1 MWLERFRVFTRT
13 SIWRFTLI
21 FTLIVILICSSI
33 LAVVYQFTVGEQ
45 KRQIAQQVTI
55 AAQGFADL
63 SNSPSMTETDFQ
75 TAIQQR
81 IDRSGAIILVLRND
95 DNVIGNLSSLPKN
108 LAQFPQLQHF
118 PIAVVNHLGETTVE
132 IVLGTSLD
140 TRFGS
145 LSIALF
151 DDNYQVLED
160 NFRTA
165 SIVAL
170 LFALVVTLISGFLLN
185 RRMLLRV
192 KQIGELTANVKAG
205 RLKSRLP
212 ISTKQDEFDMI
223 ADQINQMLDEID
235 DLVNSVAQVTD
246 NVAHDLRTPLSRI
259 RISVEDSL
267 TAFDENSLDAKWR
280 IALLEEIDQ
289 IIDTFNAMLEL
300 SRLEKGVQQSAFDSV
315 DIETLCHDVIDLAT
329 PLAEEKHQKLTLSVK
344 ADKTLPLPTVKGEP
358 NLLFR
363 AIFNIVDNAI
373 KYTQEQGNIC
383 LQVKYTAVG
392 VEIIVTDDGPGI
404 PKAQHDAV
412 FQRLYRLD
420 ASRQRGGFGLGL
432 SIVKAIVALHGGKL
446 FLTSLVPGLA
456 ICISLPQNNF
466 YHENNTE

>member
-21 FTLIVILICSSI
+21 FTVIVLLICSSI
-33 LAVVYQFTVGEQ
+33 LALVYQFTVGEQ
-45 KRQIAQQVTI
+45 KRQIARQVTI
-55 AAQGFADL
+55 AAQGFSDL
-63 SNSPSMTETDFQ
+63 SNSPSMTKTDFQ

-81 IDRSGAIILVLRND
+81 IDRSGAIILVLRSD
-95 DNVIGNLSSLPKN
+95 DKVIGNLSSLPKK

-140 TRFGS
+140 TRFGR

-151 DDNYQVLED
+151 DNNYQVLEK
-160 NFRTA
+160 NFQTA

-170 LFALVVTLISGFLLN
+170 IFALVITLISGFLLN
-185 RRMLLRV
+185 RRVLSRV
-192 KQIGELTANVKAG
+192 KEIGWLTANVKAG

-235 DLVNSVAQVTD
+235 DLVNYVAQVTD

-259 RISVEDSL
+259 RISIEGSL
-267 TAFDENSLDAKWR
+267 VGLDENSIDAQWR
-280 IALLEEIDQ
+280 IGLLEEIDQ

-300 SRLEKGVQQSAFDSV
+300 SRLEKGVQKSAFV
-315 DIETLCHDVIDLAT
+315 PVNIETLCHDVVDLAS
-329 PLAEEKHQKLTLSVK
+329 PLAEEKKQKITMHVKTDDGLS
-344 ADKTLPLPTVKGEP
+344 LPEVKGEP

-363 AIFNIVDNAI
+363 AIFNVVDNAV
-373 KYTQEQGNIC
+373 KYTQESGNISLTC
-383 LQVKYTAVG
+383 HTSAQKI
-392 VEIIVTDDGPGI
+392 EIIICDNGPGVA
-404 PKAQHDAV
+404 KEHYDAV
-412 FQRLYRLD
+412 FRRLNQLD
-420 ASRQRGGFGLGL
+420 SSRQGDGFGLGL
-432 SIVKAIVALHGGKL
+432 PIVKAIIELHGGSITL
-446 FLTSLVPGLA
+446 SSGHPGLTVA
-456 ICISLPQNNF
+456 ISLD
-466 YHENNTE
+466 H

>member
-21 FTLIVILICSSI
+21 FTLIVLLICSSI
-33 LAVVYQFTVGEQ
+33 LALVYDFTVGEQ

-55 AAQGFADL
+55 SAQGFADL
-63 SNSPSMTETDFQ
+63 SNSSSMTALDFQ

-81 IDRSGAIILVLRND
+81 INRSGAVILVLKNHD
-95 DNVIGNLSSLPKN
+95 KVIGNLNSLPQN
-108 LAQFPQLQHF
+108 LAEFPKLQHF
-118 PIAVVNHLGETTVE
+118 PIAVVNHLGKTTVE
-132 IVLGTSLD
+132 IVLGTRLN
-140 TRFGS
+140 TRFGT

-151 DDNYQVLED
+151 DNNYQVLED

-165 SIVAL
+165 SIIAL
-170 LFALVVTLISGFLLN
+170 LFALVITLISGFLLN
-185 RRMLLRV
+185 RRVLSRV
-192 KQIGELTANVKAG
+192 KEIGELTAHVKAG
-205 RLKSRLP
+205 RLKLRLP

-223 ADQINQMLDEID
+223 AEQINQMLDEID
-235 DLVNSVAQVTD
+235 DLINSVAQVTD

-267 TAFDENSLDAKWR
+267 KTVDESSVDGQWR

-315 DIETLCHDVIDLAT
+315 NIETLCHDVIDLAT
-329 PLAEEKHQKLTLSVK
+329 PLAEEKNQKLTLNVK
-344 ADKTLPLPTVKGEP
+344 TDNTLALSTVRGEP

-373 KYTQEQGNIC
+373 KYTQAEGSISLTCHISTQR
-383 LQVKYTAVG
+383 T
-392 VEIIVTDDGPGI
+392 EIVVCDDGPGI
-404 PKAQHDAV
+404 SEEYHEAV

-420 ASRQRGGFGLGL
+420 SSRQGDGFGLGL
-432 SIVKAIVALHGGKL
+432 PIVKAIIELHGG
-446 FLTSLVPGLA
+446 SISMSSSHPGLTVS
-456 ICISLPQNNF
+456 ITLDQ
-466 YHENNTE
+466 

>member
-33 LAVVYQFTVGEQ
+33 LALVYQFTVGEQ

-55 AAQGFADL
+55 AVQGFSDL
-63 SNSPSMTETDFQ
+63 SNSPSMTEIDFQ
-75 TAIQQR
+75 SAIQQR
-81 IDRSGAIILVLRND
+81 IDRSGAIILVLKSD
-95 DNVIGNLSSLPKN
+95 DKIIGNLNSLPEN

-140 TRFGS
+140 TRFGRLS
-145 LSIALF
+145 LALF
-151 DDNYQVLED
+151 DNNYQILES
-160 NFRTA
+160 NFITA
-165 SIVAL
+165 SAVAL
-170 LFALVVTLISGFLLN
+170 IFALVVTLISGFLLN
-185 RRMLLRV
+185 RRVLSRV

-212 ISTKQDEFDMI
+212 ISNKQDEFDMI

-267 TAFDENSLDAKWR
+267 SEFDESSVDTQWR
-280 IALLEEIDQ
+280 IGLLEEIDR

-300 SRLEKGVQQSAFDSV
+300 SRLEKGVQKNTFKTV
-315 DIETLCHDVIDLAT
+315 NIETLCQDVIDLAT
-329 PLAEEKHQKLTLSVK
+329 PLAEEKNQTLTLNIK
-344 ADKTLPLPTVKGEP
+344 IDNELPLSTVKGEP

-363 AIFNIVDNAI
+363 AIFNILDNAI
-373 KYTQEQGNIC
+373 KYTQVEGNISLTC
-383 LQVKYTAVG
+383 HISPQKT
-392 VEIIVTDDGPGI
+392 EIIVCDNGPGI
-404 PKAQHDAV
+404 SEEYYDAV

-420 ASRQRGGFGLGL
+420 SSRQGDGFGLGL
-432 SIVKAIVALHGGKL
+432 PIVKAIIELHGG
-446 FLTSLVPGLA
+446 SISMSSSQPGLA
-456 ICISLPQNNF
+456 VSISF
-466 YHENNTE
+466 G

>member
-1 MWLERFRVFTRT
+1 MWLERFRVFIRT

-63 SNSPSMTETDFQ
+63 SNSSSMTETDFQ
-75 TAIQQR
+75 IAIQQR
-81 IDRSGAIILVLRND
+81 IDKSGAIILVLRND
-95 DNVIGNLSSLPKN
+95 DKVIGNLSSLPKN

-140 TRFGS
+140 TGFGS

-151 DDNYQVLED
+151 DNNYQVLEK
-160 NFRTA
+160 NFQTA

-170 LFALVVTLISGFLLN
+170 IFALVITLISGFLLN
-185 RRMLLRV
+185 RRVLSRV
-192 KQIGELTANVKAG
+192 KEIGGLTANVKAG

-259 RISVEDSL
+259 RISIEGSL
-267 TAFDENSLDAKWR
+267 VGLDENSIDAQWR
-280 IALLEEIDQ
+280 IGLLEEIDQ

-300 SRLEKGVQQSAFDSV
+300 SRLEKGVQKSAFV
-315 DIETLCHDVIDLAT
+315 PVNIETLCHDVVDLAS
-329 PLAEEKHQKLTLSVK
+329 PLAEEKNQKITLHVK
-344 ADKTLPLPTVKGEP
+344 TDDGLALSKVKGEP

-363 AIFNIVDNAI
+363 AIFNVVDNAI
-373 KYTQEQGNIC
+373 KYTQESGNISITC
-383 LQVKYTAVG
+383 HTSAQK
-392 VEIIVTDDGPGI
+392 VEIIVCDNGPGVA
-404 PKAQHDAV
+404 KEHYDAV
-412 FQRLYRLD
+412 FRRLYQLD
-420 ASRQRGGFGLGL
+420 SSRQGDGFGLGL
-432 SIVKAIVALHGGKL
+432 PIVKAIIELHGGSIAL
-446 FLTSLVPGLA
+446 SSGHPGLTVT
-456 ICISLPQNNF
+456 ISLD
-466 YHENNTE
+466 H

>member
-1 MWLERFRVFTRT
+1 MWLERFKVFTRT

-21 FTLIVILICSSI
+21 FTFIVLLICSSI
-33 LAVVYQFTVGEQ
+33 LALVYQFTVGEQ

-55 AAQGFADL
+55 AAQGFSDL
-63 SNSPSMTETDFQ
+63 SHSPSMTKADFQ
-75 TAIQQR
+75 AAIQQR

-95 DNVIGNLSSLPKN
+95 DKVIGNLSSLPKN
-108 LAQFPQLQHF
+108 LAQFPTLQHF

-132 IVLGTSLD
+132 IVLGTNLE

-145 LSIALF
+145 LSMALF
-151 DDNYQVLED
+151 DNNYQVLES
-160 NFRTA
+160 NFLTA
-165 SIVAL
+165 SVGAL

-185 RRMLLRV
+185 RQVLSRV

-212 ISTKQDEFDMI
+212 ISAKQDEFDMI

-235 DLVNSVAQVTD
+235 DLINSVAQVTD

-267 TAFDENSLDAKWR
+267 TQFNENSDDAQWR
-280 IALLEEIDQ
+280 IALLEELDQ

-300 SRLEKGVQQSAFDSV
+300 SRLEKGVQNTTFKTV
-315 DIETLCHDVIDLAT
+315 DIKTLCHDVIDLAT
-329 PLAEEKHQKLTLSVK
+329 PLAEEKNQKLILNIKSGG
-344 ADKTLPLPTVKGEP
+344 DLILKGEP

-373 KYTQEQGNIC
+373 KYTQAGGNISLTC
-383 LQVKYTAVG
+383 FILPKKIK
-392 VEIIVTDDGPGI
+392 IIVSDNGPGI
-404 PKAQHDAV
+404 NKEQYDAV
-412 FQRLYRLD
+412 FQRLYQLD
-420 ASRQRGGFGLGL
+420 SSRQGDGFGLGL
-432 SIVKAIVALHGGKL
+432 PIVKGIIKLHGGSIAL
-446 FLTSLVPGLA
+446 SSGHPGL
-456 ICISLPQNNF
+456 IVTITLEQ
-466 YHENNTE
+466 

>member
-1 MWLERFRVFTRT
+1 MWLERFKVFTRT

-21 FTLIVILICSSI
+21 FTFIVLLICSSI
-33 LAVVYQFTVGEQ
+33 LALVYQFTVGEQ
-45 KRQIAQQVTI
+45 KRQIATQVTI
-55 AAQGFADL
+55 AAQGFSDL
-63 SNSPSMTETDFQ
+63 SHSPSMTKADFQ

-108 LAQFPQLQHF
+108 LAQFPSLQHF

-132 IVLGTSLD
+132 IVLGTNLE

-145 LSIALF
+145 LSMALF
-151 DDNYQVLED
+151 DNNYQVLESR
-160 NFRTA
+160 FITA
-165 SIVAL
+165 SVGAL

-185 RRMLLRV
+185 RRVLSRV

-235 DLVNSVAQVTD
+235 DLINSVAQVTD

-267 TAFDENSLDAKWR
+267 TAFDENSADAQWR
-280 IALLEEIDQ
+280 IALLDEIDQ

-300 SRLEKGVQQSAFDSV
+300 SRLEKGVQKSTFKTV
-315 DIETLCHDVIDLAT
+315 NIETLCEDVIDLAT
-329 PLAEEKHQKLTLSVK
+329 PLAEEKNQKLTLNITIDEESSFSR
-344 ADKTLPLPTVKGEP
+344 VKGEP

-363 AIFNIVDNAI
+363 AIFNVVDNAI
-373 KYTQEQGNIC
+373 KYTQAAGNIALTC
-383 LQVKYTAVG
+383 HISSQQTD
-392 VEIIVTDDGPGI
+392 IVVCDNGPGI
-404 PKAQHDAV
+404 AEEHYDAV
-412 FQRLYRLD
+412 FRRLYQVD
-420 ASRQRGGFGLGL
+420 SSRQGDGFGLGL
-432 SIVKAIVALHGGKL
+432 PIVKAIIELHGG
-446 FLTSLVPGLA
+446 SISMSSSNPGLTVS
-456 ICISLPQNNF
+456 ITLK
-466 YHENNTE
+466 H

>member
-21 FTLIVILICSSI
+21 FTLIVILICTSI

-45 KRQIAQQVTI
+45 KRQIAQKVTI
-55 AAQGFADL
+55 AAQGFSDL
-63 SNSPSMTETDFQ
+63 ANSPSMTESDFQ
-75 TAIQQR
+75 KTIQRR
-81 IDRSGAIILVLRND
+81 IDRSGAIILVLKSENK
-95 DNVIGNLSSLPKN
+95 VIGNLNSLPKN

-118 PIAVVNHLGETTVE
+118 PIAVVDHLDETTVE

-151 DDNYQVLED
+151 DNNYQVLED

-170 LFALVVTLISGFLLN
+170 IFALVVTLISGFLLN
-185 RRMLLRV
+185 RRMLSRV
-192 KQIGELTANVKAG
+192 KQISKLTAHVKAG
-205 RLKSRLP
+205 RLKARLP
-212 ISTKQDEFDMI
+212 TSARQDEFDMI
-223 ADQINQMLDEID
+223 AEQINQMLDEID
-235 DLVNSVAQVTD
+235 GLVNSVAEVTD

-267 TAFDENSLDAKWR
+267 KAFDEDSVDAQWR
-280 IALLEEIDQ
+280 LGLLAEIDQ

-300 SRLEKGVQQSAFDSV
+300 SRLEKGVQKSSFNSINIDT
-315 DIETLCHDVIDLAT
+315 ICHDVIDLAT
-329 PLAEEKHQKLTLSVK
+329 PLAEEKNQQITVNI
-344 ADKTLPLPTVKGEP
+344 KTDNTRALPTFKGEP

-363 AIFNIVDNAI
+363 AIFNLVDNAI
-373 KYTQEQGNIC
+373 KYTQVEGSVSLTCHIC
-383 LQVKYTAVG
+383 AQKT
-392 VEIIVTDDGPGI
+392 EIIICDNGPGI
-404 PKAQHDAV
+404 SEEYYATV

-420 ASRQRGGFGLGL
+420 PSRQSDGL
-432 SIVKAIVALHGGKL
+432 V
-446 FLTSLVPGLA
+446 
-456 ICISLPQNNF
+456 
-466 YHENNTE
+466 

>member
-21 FTLIVILICSSI
+21 FTLIVILICTSI
-33 LAVVYQFTVGEQ
+33 LALVYQFTVGEQ

-55 AAQGFADL
+55 VTQGFSDL
-63 SNSPSMTETDFQ
+63 SNSPSMTETDFKS
-75 TAIQQR
+75 AIQQR
-81 IDRSGAIILVLRND
+81 IDRSGAIILVLKSD
-95 DNVIGNLSSLPKN
+95 DKVIGNLNSLPKN

-118 PIAVVNHLGETTVE
+118 PIAVVNHLGKTTVE
-132 IVLGTSLD
+132 IVLGTSLV

-151 DDNYQVLED
+151 DNNYQVLED

-185 RRMLLRV
+185 RRVLSRV
-192 KQIGELTANVKAG
+192 MQIGELTAHVKAG

-212 ISTKQDEFDMI
+212 ISKKQDEFDMI

-235 DLVNSVAQVTD
+235 DLINSVAQVTD

-259 RISVEDSL
+259 RISIEDSL
-267 TAFDENSLDAKWR
+267 AACDENSVDAQWR
-280 IALLEEIDQ
+280 ISLLEEIDQ

-300 SRLEKGVQQSAFDSV
+300 SRLEKGVQQSTFDSV
-315 DIETLCHDVIDLAT
+315 NIETICHDVIDLAT
-329 PLAEEKHQKLTLSVK
+329 PLAEDKNQKLTFNVKTDNVTPLSI
-344 ADKTLPLPTVKGEP
+344 VKGEP

-363 AIFNIVDNAI
+363 AIFNLVDNAI
-373 KYTQEQGNIC
+373 KYTQTEGEISLTCYISSQKI
-383 LQVKYTAVG
+383 
-392 VEIIVTDDGPGI
+392 EIIVCDNGPGI
-404 PKAQHDAV
+404 SEEYYDSV
-412 FQRLYRLD
+412 FQRLYQVD
-420 ASRQRGGFGLGL
+420 HSRQGDGFGLGL
-432 SIVKAIVALHGGKL
+432 PIVKAIIDLHGGSI
-446 FLTSLVPGLA
+446 SLSPSHPGLTVTV
-456 ICISLPQNNF
+456 SLDQ
-466 YHENNTE
+466 